1 MTNQEIEDI
10 IKAELQGNLN
20 VLIDPKQ
27 KDSFSD
33 QRINTWVNLVSERLI
48 HHLTEQNDSKK
59 IK

>member
-1 MTNQEIEDI
+1 MTNKEMEDI
-10 IKAELQGNLN
+10 IKVELKSNLA
-20 VLIDPKQ
+20 VLIDPK
-27 KDSFSD
+27 KENSFSD

>member
-1 MTNQEIEDI
+1 MTSKEIEEI
-10 IKAELQGNLN
+10 IKAELQGNLS

>member
-1 MTNQEIEDI
+1 MTNKEIEDI